1 MVGVPR
7 KIVGCA
13 LSFALVCL
21 TLGSAVAVSP
31 GNSTGSWTTE
41 PGVLP
46 PSYAVTEPIDS
57 DLNVDTV
64 VLLCSEVTRG
74 RALELDLY
82 LSGPDLLVPN
92 GADPQLLKDDP
103 SVEIVIDGRTFDA
116 DLLFADD
123 YVVVADSVDRRQPV
137 LSAGLLD
144 AMEHGR
150 TMLLRF
156 DLLREDAG
164 EARRFDSQLQV
175 DLRSGR
181 AAIEAVRRCAAA
193 RAVQAR
199 R

>member
-1 MVGVPR
+1 MASMGA

-21 TLGSAVAVSP
+21 TLGSAVATSP
-31 GNSTGSWTTE
+31 GNRTGSWTTE

-64 VLLCSEVTRG
+64 VLLCSEAARG
-74 RALELDLY
+74 RVLELDLY
-82 LSGPDLLVPN
+82 LTGPGLLVPN

-123 YVVVADSVDRRQPV
+123 YVVVADSVDRRQPF

-144 AMEHGR
+144 AMQHGR
-150 TMLLRF
+150 TMTLRF
-156 DLLREDAG
+156 DLLREDPG
-164 EARRFDSQLQV
+164 ETRRFDSELQI
-175 DLRSGR
+175 DLRSGW
-181 AAIEAVRRCAAA
+181 AAIDAVRRCAAVGD
-193 RAVQAR
+193 VQAR